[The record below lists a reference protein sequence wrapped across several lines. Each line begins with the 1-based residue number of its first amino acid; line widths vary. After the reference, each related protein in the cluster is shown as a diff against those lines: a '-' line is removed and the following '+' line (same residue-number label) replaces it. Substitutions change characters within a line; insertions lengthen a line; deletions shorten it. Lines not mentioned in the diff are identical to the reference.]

1 MVAGITGREAVSM
14 VRSSL
19 DYGALIVGGVT
30 PGKGGMSVHGVP
42 VYDSVQQLLQRS
54 RVDAA
59 VISVPAA
66 AARDAALEAIEAG
79 IGLVVITTER
89 IPRLDVAQILESA
102 RGRGTRVIGPNA
114 LGLISPGQT
123 KLGSIGGPAED
134 ARRAYTPG
142 LVGIMSRSGG
152 MTTELASLLTLHGI
166 GQSTCVSIGGDPL
179 VGSSFADLLPLF
191 EEDPRT
197 RAVVVYTEPGGRM
210 EHELARA
217 LREKPHRVRVVAFI
231 AGRFMDGLPGVRF
244 GHAGT
249 IVQGEEDTAARKAEL
264 LREAGVRV
272 AQDLSEIPRLVAAA
286 LGEAMAG

>member
-1 MVAGITGREAVSM
+1 MSILAGAQTSVMVAGITGREAVSM

-114 LGLISPGQT
+114 LGLI
-123 KLGSIGGPAED
+123 
-134 ARRAYTPG
+134 
-142 LVGIMSRSGG
+142 
-152 MTTELASLLTLHGI
+152 
-166 GQSTCVSIGGDPL
+166 
-179 VGSSFADLLPLF
+179 
-191 EEDPRT
+191 
-197 RAVVVYTEPGGRM
+197 
-210 EHELARA
+210 
-217 LREKPHRVRVVAFI
+217 
-231 AGRFMDGLPGVRF
+231 
-244 GHAGT
+244 
-249 IVQGEEDTAARKAEL
+249 
-264 LREAGVRV
+264 
-272 AQDLSEIPRLVAAA
+272 
-286 LGEAMAG
+286 